1 MDPTTDTRASRPRSS
16 TPYSPWCGMSIWA
29 HPPPCARQRRPS
41 VADLAQISRIVAQE
55 FEQTAVQR
63 AAAQLATV
71 QERRLGSRSGF

>member
-1 MDPTTDTRASRPRSS
+1 
-16 TPYSPWCGMSIWA
+16 
-29 HPPPCARQRRPS
+29 
-41 VADLAQISRIVAQE
+41 VADLVQISRIVAQE